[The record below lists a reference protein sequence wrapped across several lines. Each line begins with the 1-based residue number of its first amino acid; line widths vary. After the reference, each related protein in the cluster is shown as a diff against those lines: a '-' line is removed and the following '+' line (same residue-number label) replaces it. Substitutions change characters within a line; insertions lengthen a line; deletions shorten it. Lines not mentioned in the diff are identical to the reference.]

1 MLQQSSHQY
10 PFGRITLVCAGLLVT
25 ALTWSTP
32 LRGETDTEQAQ
43 SQHAAQANDGLCPP
57 HMRTPL
63 PRVQDQ
69 TDDQRTH
76 IEADSADIQLET
88 TSAFRGDVV
97 VTRGQ
102 SQLNAQQVDY
112 DRQLDSVHAEGDV
125 RLLQNDLLITGEQAD
140 IAMATGAGRI
150 SGATYRT
157 ANNQQGQAKHINVLD
172 KYRTELEDATYT
184 TCDIGDPDWLLSAG
198 HIMLDNESRQGTA
211 KNVVVSFKGVPFIYL
226 PYMRFPI
233 GEERLSGLLYPS
245 IGNSDN
251 HGTQVILPFYWNI
264 APQMDATITVN
275 HMSKRGTMLENEFR
289 YLTSASDGQ
298 VDLHY
303 LPDDKIYG
311 DNRER
316 FRWQHHGNADRG
328 WSSLVDY
335 NYVGDTDHLFDF
347 GDNLNESSVTHLPR
361 RGQLTYNADSWQFT
375 SLAQSYQ
382 VINGDE
388 MYQRLPQF
396 GFQTRFRQQDNS
408 FNYDLNAEW
417 VQFEHR
423 NAPAF
428 VEGERF
434 NVAPSISL
442 PLRNV
447 YGFAEPKLELYYTQ
461 YNLDPA
467 TTAGETDL
475 TRTVPIFSFNSGLFF
490 ERDTRVSDTA
500 ILHTLEPQLFY
511 AYIPY
516 REQSDL
522 PVFDSSLY
530 GFNVN
535 NPFRA
540 NRFEG
545 IDRIGDTNQVTAA
558 LTTRLISKQS
568 GQELLMAR
576 LAQIYYFEDRRV
588 TLPGDVAETNQR
600 SDIVA
605 ELNASPNRH
614 WQFNSDLTWTPQTE
628 KISVGNAR
636 LRYTPFDDLS
646 LTAAYRFNRD
656 LLETNEVRFDWRL
669 NPRWQFQGRRLYD
682 LDNQRE
688 LESTFGVRYDS
699 CCWGLSLEAGR
710 RFLSEDRP
718 EDKTILLVLEL
729 KGLASVGE

>member
-1 MLQQSSHQY
+1 MQQSAHQSHS
-10 PFGRITLVCAGLLVT
+10 GRITLVCAGLLIT

-32 LRGETDTEQAQ
+32 LRGETDTEPKLPQP
-43 SQHAAQANDGLCPP
+43 AATADDGLCPAY
-57 HMRTPL
+57 MRTPL
-63 PRVQDQ
+63 PRVQGQ
-69 TDDQRTH
+69 PDDQRTH
-76 IEADSADIQLET
+76 IEADSADIQLEA
-88 TSAFRGDVV
+88 TSTFRGDVV

-125 RLLQNDLLITGEQAD
+125 RLLQNDLLISGEQAD
-140 IAMATGAGRI
+140 IAMTTGTGLI

-157 ANNQQGQAKHINVLD
+157 ANNRQGQAKRINVLD
-172 KYRTELEDATYT
+172 KYRAELKEATYT

-211 KNVVVSFKGVPFIYL
+211 KDVVVSFKGVPFIYL

-245 IGNSDN
+245 VGNSDK
-251 HGTQVILPFYWNI
+251 HGSQVILPFYWNI

-275 HMSKRGTMLENEFR
+275 HMNRRGTMLENEFR
-289 YLTSASDGQ
+289 YLTSASEGQ
-298 VDLHY
+298 VDFHY
-303 LPDDKIYG
+303 LPDDELYG
-311 DNRER
+311 ADRER
-316 FRWQHHGNADRG
+316 FRWQHSGNADGG
-328 WSSLVDY
+328 WSSEVDY
-335 NYVGDTDHLFDF
+335 NYVADTDHLFDF
-347 GDNLNESSVTHLPR
+347 GDDLNESSVTHLLR
-361 RGQLTYNADSWQFT
+361 RGQLNYNANSWQFT
-375 SLAQSYQ
+375 SLAQSHQ
-382 VINGDE
+382 VINGE
-388 MYQRLPQF
+388 ETYQRLPQL
-396 GFQTRFRQQDNS
+396 GFQTRFRQQNNS
-408 FNYDLNAEW
+408 FNYDLDAEW

-423 NAPAF
+423 NAPSF

-442 PLRNV
+442 PLRNI
-447 YGFAEPKLELYYTQ
+447 YGFAEPKLELFYTR

-467 TTAGETDL
+467 TTSGETEL
-475 TRTVPIFSFNSGLFF
+475 SRTVPIFSLNSGLFF
-490 ERDTRVSDTA
+490 ERDSRISNTA

-516 REQSDL
+516 RDQSDL

-530 GFNVN
+530 GFNIN
-535 NPFRA
+535 DPFRA
-540 NRFEG
+540 NRFDG

-558 LTTRLISKQS
+558 LTTRLISQES

-588 TLPGDVAETNQR
+588 TLPGDETQTNQR

-605 ELNASPNRH
+605 ELTARPNKH
-614 WQFNSDLTWTPQTE
+614 WQFDSDLTWTPQTE
-628 KISVGNAR
+628 KVSVGNAR
-636 LRYTPFDDLS
+636 LRYTPYEDLS
-646 LTAAYRFNRD
+646 LTAAYRFRRD
-656 LLETNEVRFDWRL
+656 QLETNEFRFDWRL

-699 CCWGLSLEAGR
+699 CCWGLSLKAGR
-710 RFLSEDRP
+710 RFLSEDRA
-718 EDKTILLVLEL
+718 EDKTVLLVLEL
-729 KGLASVGE
+729 KGLASLGE